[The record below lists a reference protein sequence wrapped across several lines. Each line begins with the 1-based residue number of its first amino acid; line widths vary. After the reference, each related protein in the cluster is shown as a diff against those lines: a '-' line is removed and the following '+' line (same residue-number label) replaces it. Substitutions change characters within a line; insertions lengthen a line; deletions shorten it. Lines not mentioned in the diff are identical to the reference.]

1 MQKLLKVHFSAA
13 ISLFKYLKST
23 IDLALYYRATESTDF
38 YPTVASD
45 SNYAGCLVTA
55 RST

>member
-1 MQKLLKVHFSAA
+1 MQKPLKAHFSAA

-23 IDLALYYRATESTDF
+23 IYLALGSGATELTDY

-45 SNYAGCLVTA
+45 SNYTGCLVTA
-55 RST
+55 RFT

>member
-1 MQKLLKVHFSAA
+1 MQKLSKVHFSAA

-23 IDLALYYRATESTDF
+23 IDLALYYGATKSTD
-38 YPTVASD
+38 YYLIVASD
-45 SNYAGCLVTA
+45 SNYTGCLVTA